1 MAFRWRQGRT
11 LVVGVLNAT
20 PDSFSGDGLA
30 DPRTGVVDV
39 QRAVALARQ
48 MVADGAAVLDVG
60 GESTRPRA
68 EPVQVEAE
76 LARVV
81 PVIEALRRELASIPI
96 SVDTYKAA
104 VAEAALARGAA
115 IVNDVS
121 GLAADPAMA
130 ATAARH
136 GAALVVMCAR
146 GRWWSEPLDRSVD
159 VVAAT
164 RATLERSVRR
174 AREAGIPAEATAV
187 DPGIGFGI
195 VPEKS
200 LALLRR
206 LPEVRVEGCALLV
219 GTSRKRFITSALGAV
234 QDGQDALPEDVLAG
248 TAATVALAVAG
259 GADAVRVHD
268 VRFMARVARVA
279 DAVIRG

>member
-39 QRAVALARQ
+39 QRAVVLARQ